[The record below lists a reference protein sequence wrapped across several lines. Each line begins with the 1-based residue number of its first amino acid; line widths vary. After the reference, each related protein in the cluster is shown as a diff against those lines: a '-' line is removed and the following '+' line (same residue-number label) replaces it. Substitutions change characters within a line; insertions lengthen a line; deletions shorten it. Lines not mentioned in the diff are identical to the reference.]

1 MAAGGKTRSGTIRS
15 TKMRKAAKT
24 AVRGHCLCGA
34 VTIVIGHPARWA
46 WHDHSKSSRHAHG
59 AAYATYV
66 GSWRSRF
73 RIVEGAELIARYED
87 KAKKWTRSF
96 CSRCGTPLMY
106 ERARAPQMVNIP
118 RALFEA
124 GTGREP
130 LYHIAMEERPDW
142 AYSGAPLGPLKG
154 YPGVLWERP
163 KRRKREILGDP
174 LDQMLREGLLG
185 DEGSET

>member
-1 MAAGGKTRSGTIRS
+1 MDRPVAAKIRKERAMAAQGR
-15 TKMRKAAKT
+15 
-24 AVRGHCLCGA
+24 CLCGA
-34 VTIVIGHPARWA
+34 VEVEIDVPARWA
-46 WHDHSKSSRHAHG
+46 WHDHSKASRHAHG

-73 RIVEGAELIARYED
+73 RIVAGAELIARYED

-185 DEGSET
+185 DEEG